1 MTQSTMIPETTIGID
16 LGDKKSHICV
26 LIEQLF
32 FCNFVSAEGQAC
44 SMVR

>member
-26 LIEQLF
+26 LIADGEVQ
-32 FCNFVSAEGQAC
+32 
-44 SMVR
+44 